1 MAHSGRRI
9 FKAGV
14 IGFSFLLLLGC
25 KEVLFSSLEEIEA
38 NEMVAIL
45 AAAGLEATRERDKD
59 NIYSVLVESA
69 DIATATTLLRHEGYP
84 KPKFESLGDVFSA
97 EGIVG
102 TPFEQHIRYIHA
114 MNEELSRTITTI
126 NGVKSARVFVSSPTK
141 DRHERNAPPASASVT
156 INHEPGFDAQGQ
168 VSKIKMIVARSVA
181 NLEYEDVGVALFPT
195 SGPAIQLS
203 APEKKEDAVAR
214 AGMTGSFD
222 INTGQISWVAI
233 CIGVLSLAIAAFL
246 VLTQMQ
252 QRPPMRKGARH
263 D

>member
-1 MAHSGRRI
+1 MAHSGRRL
-9 FKAGV
+9 FNAGV
-14 IGFSFLLLLGC
+14 IGLSFLMLLGC

-69 DIATATTLLRHEGYP
+69 EIATATTLLRHEGYP
-84 KPKFESLGDVFSA
+84 TPKFESLGDVFSA
-97 EGIVG
+97 ESIVG
-102 TPFEQHIRYIHA
+102 TPFEQHLRYIHA
-114 MNEELSRTITTI
+114 MNEELSHTITAI
-126 NGVKSARVFVSSPTK
+126 NGVKSARVFINSPTK
-141 DRHERNAPPASASVT
+141 GRYERNAAPASASVT
-156 INHEPGFDAQGQ
+156 INYEPGFDAQGQ

-214 AGMTGSFD
+214 AGMIGSFD
-222 INTGQISWVAI
+222 TNTGQISWVAI
-233 CIGVLSLAIAAFL
+233 SIGVLSLAIAAFL

-252 QRPPMRKGARH
+252 QRPPVRKDARH